1 MVSMPATSKSKLTF
15 FFFLFYLTVKSNVT
29 YVTLTKAFK
38 TIFPIIISVSSTG
51 FYKVRGV
58 DVFNETSPYSQIVEY
73 LEL

>member
-1 MVSMPATSKSKLTF
+1 MVSITCKISIFHNRNL
-15 FFFLFYLTVKSNVT
+15 FLS
-29 YVTLTKAFK
+29 A
-38 TIFPIIISVSSTG
+38 G